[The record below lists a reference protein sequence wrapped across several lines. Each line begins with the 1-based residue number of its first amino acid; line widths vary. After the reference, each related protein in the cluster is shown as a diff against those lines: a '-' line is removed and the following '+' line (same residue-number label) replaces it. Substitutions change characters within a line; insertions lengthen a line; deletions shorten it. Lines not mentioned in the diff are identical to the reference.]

1 MIPSAPD
8 RTEAAEYYY
17 TYIDQVP
24 RDGDIRRVLEAQL
37 DETAAFFSGV
47 SDEKSL
53 HRYAP
58 DKWSVREVL
67 AHINDTERV
76 FGFRAF
82 WFGRGFDT
90 PLPSFDQNIA
100 SSAARADARAWRTHI
115 DEFRAVR
122 GATVQ
127 LFNHMPDDAWS
138 RRGIASGNPFTVRAL
153 AYMTAGHLLHH
164 LKILREKYL

>member
-1 MIPSAPD
+1 MIPTAPD

-17 TYIDQVP
+17 TYIDLVP
-24 RDGDIRRVLEAQL
+24 RDGDIRRLLEAQL
-37 DETAAFFSGV
+37 DETVAFFAGV
-47 SDEKSL
+47 SDEKWR

-58 DKWSVREVL
+58 DKWSVSEVL

-76 FGFRAF
+76 FAFRAF
-82 WFGRGFDT
+82 WFGRAFDT

-100 SSAARADARAWRTHI
+100 SSAALADTRASRTHI

-122 GATVQ
+122 GASVQ

-153 AYMTAGHLLHH
+153 AYMTAGHLTHH